1 MSYRMYMEIEREKQL
16 KAIAR
21 YRKANVNSVE
31 EAEKIEKKYFDQ
43 YNENGGEKNKRLMYW
58 SRSVALGAKLVH
70 GKGAARWVEIP
81 KDDEYEH
88 QDKIEAMGCDV

>member
-1 MSYRMYMEIEREKQL
+1 MYMAIERDKQL
-16 KAIAR
+16 KAIDR
-21 YRKANVNSVE
+21 YRRANVKSVE

-43 YNENGGEKNKRLMYW
+43 YNENGGEKNRRLMYW

-70 GKGAARWVEIP
+70 GKATRWVQIP

-88 QDKIEAMGCDV
+88 QDKLEAMGFDV

>member
-1 MSYRMYMEIEREKQL
+1 MYMAIERDKQL
-16 KAIAR
+16 KAIDR
-21 YRKANVNSVE
+21 YRRANVKSVE

-70 GKGAARWVEIP
+70 GKATRWVQIP

-88 QDKIEAMGCDV
+88 QDKLEAMGFDV

>member
-1 MSYRMYMEIEREKQL
+1 MYMAIERDKQL
-16 KAIAR
+16 KAIDR
-21 YRKANVNSVE
+21 YRRANVKSVE

-43 YNENGGEKNKRLMYW
+43 YNENGGEKNRRLMYW

-70 GKGAARWVEIP
+70 GKATRWVEIP

-88 QDKIEAMGCDV
+88 QDKLEAMGFDV

>member
-1 MSYRMYMEIEREKQL
+1 MSYGMYMAIERDKQL
-16 KAIAR
+16 KAIDR
-21 YRKANVNSVE
+21 YRRANVKSVE

-43 YNENGGEKNKRLMYW
+43 YNENGGEKNRRLMYW

-70 GKGAARWVEIP
+70 GKATRWVEIP

-88 QDKIEAMGCDV
+88 QDKLEAMGFDV

>member
-16 KAIAR
+16 KAIDR
-21 YRKANVNSVE
+21 YRRANVKSIE
-31 EAEKIEKKYFDQ
+31 EAEKLEKRYWNQ

-70 GKGAARWVEIP
+70 GKAARWVEIP

-88 QDKIEAMGCDV
+88 QDKLAAMGVDV

>member
-1 MSYRMYMEIEREKQL
+1 MSYGMYMAIERDKQL
-16 KAIAR
+16 KAIDR
-21 YRKANVNSVE
+21 YRRANDKSVE

-70 GKGAARWVEIP
+70 GKATRWVQIP

-88 QDKIEAMGCDV
+88 QDKLEAMGFDV

>member
-1 MSYRMYMEIEREKQL
+1 MSYGMYMAIERDKQL
-16 KAIAR
+16 KAIDR
-21 YRKANVNSVE
+21 YRRANVKSVE

-70 GKGAARWVEIP
+70 GKATRWVQIP

-88 QDKIEAMGCDV
+88 QDKLEAMGFDV

>member
-1 MSYRMYMEIEREKQL
+1 MSYGMYMAIERDKQL
-16 KAIAR
+16 KAIDR
-21 YRKANVNSVE
+21 YRRANVKSVE

-43 YNENGGEKNKRLMYW
+43 YNENGGEKNRRLMYW

-70 GKGAARWVEIP
+70 GKAKRWVQIP

-88 QDKIEAMGCDV
+88 QDKLEAMGFDV

>member
-1 MSYRMYMEIEREKQL
+1 MYMAIERDKQL
-16 KAIAR
+16 KAIDR
-21 YRKANVNSVE
+21 YRRANVKSVE

-43 YNENGGEKNKRLMYW
+43 YNENGGEKNRRLMYW

-70 GKGAARWVEIP
+70 GKAKRWVQIP

-88 QDKIEAMGCDV
+88 QDKLEAMGFDV

>member
-1 MSYRMYMEIEREKQL
+1 MSYGMYMAIERDKQL
-16 KAIAR
+16 KAIDR
-21 YRKANVNSVE
+21 YRRANVKSVE

-70 GKGAARWVEIP
+70 GKATRWVQIP

-88 QDKIEAMGCDV
+88 QDKLEAMGCDV